1 MCTTT
6 TTTTTTTT
14 IYGIPV
20 LLAVLLYINTLQAGF
35 VYDDHR
41 AVLGN
46 IDVVG
51 CRCWYEV
58 WTHDFWGSP
67 LSRTGSH
74 GSWRPLTTLSFRLN
88 VVVARA
94 LTSPDDD
101 PEKKNEGGTW
111 PPSSSS
117 PTVLPSLT
125 PSSIHHTPFTA
136 SSFHAVNVIL
146 HASVTAAYVGVLR
159 GVGVG
164 TWVCLGA
171 GVLFAIHPVHV
182 EAVAGVVGRAELLS
196 ALAFC
201 LALAAYTRY
210 LRGRGVLCGAAAG
223 GRGGGVTCSGG
234 RGGGVTC
241 SGGRGSGVSCSGG
254 RGGGVTCSG
263 GRGGGVT
270 CSGGR
275 GSSVWCSGGRGSS
288 VSCSGGRGGGVLYS
302 GWRSGSGVWCSE
314 GRGNSECSHGSMV
327 CLQEYHHHNTSL
339 PSSIYSFCC
348 SDSVCGDKDVLG
360 WKVPSWAWLGLSVV
374 GAGVG
379 MACKEQGVTALG
391 VALLLHTAAVV
402 ITTPTNK
409 NVLVCVLREVWP
421 GSVSAL
427 ILVWLRVRI
436 SPYTPSFTAADNP
449 AAHAPQLTTRVMSI
463 THSWAVHAK
472 LLMWPA
478 TLSFDWSQ
486 GAVPLIT
493 NFTDPANLETLTLL
507 VCLITLAVK
516 ISWACW
522 RARVLACVVPSF
534 HGCLSTGGVGVTG
547 TMEGSASPNNN
558 NNNR

>member
-1 MCTTT
+1 MENEAKESKN
-6 TTTTTTTT
+6 
-14 IYGIPV
+14 
-20 LLAVLLYINTLQAGF
+20 L
-35 VYDDHR
+35 DR

-51 CRCWYEV
+51 CRCWCEV

-94 LTSPDDD
+94 LSSPDDD
-101 PEKKNEGGTW
+101 PDKNNEGGTW

-159 GVGVG
+159 GIGVG

-171 GVLFAIHPVHV
+171 GILFAIHPVHV

-201 LALAAYTRY
+201 LALTAYTRY
-210 LRGRGVLCGAAAG
+210 LRGRGVLWGAAAG
-223 GRGGGVTCSGG
+223 GRRGGVLCSGGCGGGGVTCSGG

-241 SGGRGSGVSCSGG
+241 SGGRSTGVWCSGGRGSGVWCSGGRGSGVWCSGGRGGGVTCSGGRSTGVWCSGGRGSGVWCSGG

-263 GRGGGVT
+263 GRGGVW

-275 GSSVWCSGGRGSS
+275 SGVWCSRGRGGSSGVWCSGGRG
-288 VSCSGGRGGGVLYS
+288 
-302 GWRSGSGVWCSE
+302 GSGVLCS
-314 GRGNSECSHGSMV
+314 GSSECSHGSMV

-348 SDSVCGDKDVLG
+348 SDGVCGDKDVWG

-409 NVLVCVLREVWP
+409 VRESGNVCR
-421 GSVSAL
+421 
-427 ILVWLRVRI
+427 
-436 SPYTPSFTAADNP
+436 N
-449 AAHAPQLTTRVMSI
+449 
-463 THSWAVHAK
+463 
-472 LLMWPA
+472 
-478 TLSFDWSQ
+478 
-486 GAVPLIT
+486 
-493 NFTDPANLETLTLL
+493 
-507 VCLITLAVK
+507 
-516 ISWACW
+516 
-522 RARVLACVVPSF
+522 
-534 HGCLSTGGVGVTG
+534 
-547 TMEGSASPNNN
+547 
-558 NNNR
+558 